1 LSKDDIHSGSI
12 LRWED
17 APDTFWTFSRAK
29 EVLFFSHDNFCGISL
44 EQLLGGGLEELQR
57 VFVPGSYAAFEASIE
72 KSFETGENVF
82 DVRLEAFGVETKQVS
97 YFICHFLPTPNADGK
112 VFSVQVITHEI
123 TENLKR
129 LEELEQSQERYRDLV
144 VGSRDVIWE
153 SDEQGN
159 WTFLNPAVRDI
170 LGYEPE
176 EMIGRPYFEL
186 ITPDNVEYARK
197 IFREQADSKE
207 FREFETRF
215 IHKSGHVV
223 YLSFNIRVIWDAQ
236 GNIVGR
242 RGTARDISSQR
253 ALAEYSKSLGTR
265 LAKLLETGE
274 IYSEVI
280 GSLKEAINPEGIF
293 IFDRQD
299 DRIQLVSKDTTDPS
313 FTLGDFDEPQSIAEI
328 PILRWTAESHQP
340 WWIKNLG
347 KLSDEQKKD
356 YGPRSESIQ
365 SLLAVPIVALDR
377 VIGFIYLAYF
387 NRQFH
392 FSQYEI
398 QLAMVVAA
406 QTAIALERTRFYSE
420 KLENDRWYRELA
432 ENVNDIIFRTDYRG
446 EVIYVTPSVT
456 RILGYGQKEFITYFS
471 NLLTEQKILDKFNW
485 TVRWVRDGGTLPPF
499 EIEIWHKE
507 GRKMRFEINEAP
519 VRGPGGQVI
528 GVMGA
533 MRNISESSRLKE
545 ALDRITSELTTT
557 TEIEDFPVQIL
568 KLVNDEFN
576 FDSCS
581 IYLLHDSEFI
591 IKKMF
596 NYTTMEDAIQVPLGA
611 LIDYQSSSS
620 MLRVLR
626 DRVPWAVERIGDIS
640 QADDIFGYRKKYG
653 DGAMFIAPL
662 IHKDTVVGALTMT
675 NYEQTRTFLD
685 AERRIFASLA
695 LQAGGALERIELFDK
710 QRERVKELTCLLSVV
725 RNAERFD
732 NVEDMLIGVCNDVLS
747 GMRFVE
753 NARSRIEFDGQVYYC
768 CTFKPMGN
776 RISAPII
783 VEGEQRGFLEV
794 YYCEEDRGFIDEEK
808 QLIIGVAEYLGQ
820 LLERMMLR
828 TEVDRREKLATLG
841 SFARVLAHEI
851 KNPLNAMQL
860 SLVLLERQVNKPKE
874 VLKEKVID
882 AIQILKEEIKRLD
895 NLVEEYL
902 LLGKGH
908 ILTKR
913 KFPIGELFEGTEN
926 LLRNILIS
934 NNVHFET
941 KIDPLIEIN
950 ADLDKLKQVFI
961 NLIKNAIEAMP
972 YGGMV
977 KIESKVADSVLTLS
991 VIDNGMGIPDTKR
1004 VFEPFYTTKATG
1016 TGLGLPIVREI
1027 LNHHGGELQIDS
1039 QPGSG
1044 STIRVI
1050 LPIDE

>member
-1 LSKDDIHSGSI
+1 M
-12 LRWED
+12 RWED
-17 APDTFWTFSRAK
+17 APDTFWTFSRAR
-29 EVLFFSHDNFCGISL
+29 EVLFFSHDNFCGISV
-44 EQLLGGGLEELQR
+44 ERLLGGGLDELSK
-57 VFVPGSYAAFEASIE
+57 VLVPGSFAAFGASIE
-72 KSFETGENVF
+72 KAFESGINVF
-82 DVRLEAFGVETKQVS
+82 DIRLEAVVLGTKQTS
-97 YFICHFLPTPNADGK
+97 YFICHFLPTPSADGQIL
-112 VFSVQVITHEI
+112 SVQVITHEI

-129 LEELEQSQERYRDLV
+129 LAELEQSQERYRDLV
-144 VGSRDVIWE
+144 VSSRDIIWE
-153 SDEQGN
+153 CDSKGN
-159 WTFLNPAVRDI
+159 WSFLNPAVRDI

-207 FREFETRF
+207 FREFETRYF
-215 IHKSGHVV
+215 HKSGHVV
-223 YLSFNIRVIWDAQ
+223 YLSFNIRVIWNTEGQ
-236 GNIVGR
+236 IVGR
-242 RGTARDISSQR
+242 RGTARDITSQR

-280 GSLKEAINPEGIF
+280 KSLKESLNPEGIF
-293 IFDRQD
+293 IFDQQD
-299 DRIQLVSKDTTDPS
+299 ERIKLVSEDIANPAFSLEEFINPKP
-313 FTLGDFDEPQSIAEI
+313 IAEI

-340 WWIKNLG
+340 WWIKNLSE
-347 KLSDEQKKD
+347 LNDEQKSD
-356 YGPRSESIQ
+356 YGPRAGAMQ
-365 SLLAVPIVALDR
+365 SLLAVPIVVLDR
-377 VIGFIYLAYF
+377 VIGFLYLAYF
-387 NRQFH
+387 TRQYH
-392 FSQYEI
+392 FSQYEV
-398 QLAMVVAA
+398 QLAMVVATQA
-406 QTAIALERTRFYSE
+406 AIALERTRFYSE
-420 KLENDRWYRELA
+420 KLENERWYRELA

-446 EVIYVTPSVT
+446 KIIYVTPSVT

-519 VRGPGGQVI
+519 VRGPGGSVT

-533 MRNISESSRLKE
+533 MRNISESARLKE

-557 TEIEDFPVQIL
+557 TELEDFPIQIL
-568 KLVNDEFN
+568 KLINDEFS

-581 IYLLHDSEFI
+581 IYLLEGREFI
-591 IKKMF
+591 LKKMF
-596 NYTTMEDAIQVPLGA
+596 NYNTTGTTPEIPIGYT
-611 LIDYQSSSS
+611 IDCREASA
-620 MLRVLR
+620 MMRVLR
-626 DRVPWAVERIGDIS
+626 DRIPWAVERIGEIS
-640 QADDIFGYRKKYG
+640 SEEDLFSFRKKYA

-662 IHKDTVVGALTMT
+662 INKDAVVGVITMI
-675 NYEQTRTFLD
+675 NYGQTRTFPD

-695 LQAGGALERIELFDK
+695 LQAGGALERIDLFDK

-732 NVEDMLIGVCNDVLS
+732 NIEDMLVGVCNDVLA
-747 GMRFVE
+747 GMRYVE
-753 NARSRIEFDGQVYYC
+753 KAKSRIEFDGQVYYC
-768 CTFKPMGN
+768 CIFEPVGS

-783 VEGEQRGFLEV
+783 QDAEQRGFLEV
-794 YYCEEDRGFIDEEK
+794 YYIDEELQFIEEER
-808 QLIIGVAEYLGQ
+808 QLIIGVAEYVGQ

-828 TEVDRREKLATLG
+828 AEVNRRQKLATLG
-841 SFARVLAHEI
+841 SFAKVLAHEI

-860 SLVLLERQVNKPKE
+860 SLVLLDRQLNKPHE
-874 VLKEKVID
+874 ELKEKVSDSIR
-882 AIQILKEEIKRLD
+882 ILKEEIKRLN

-913 KFPIGELFEGTEN
+913 EFPIGELFDGTEN
-926 LLRNILIS
+926 LLRNILIG
-934 NNVHFET
+934 NNVHFEARF
-941 KIDPLIEIN
+941 DPNIVIN

-961 NLIKNAIEAMP
+961 NLIKNAVEAMP

-977 KIESKVADSVLTLS
+977 KIESEVADSMLTLS

-1004 VFEPFYTTKATG
+1004 VFEPFYTTKSTG
-1016 TGLGLPIVREI
+1016 TGLGLPIVQEI
-1027 LNHHGGELQIDS
+1027 LNHHGGDLQIDS
-1039 QPGSG
+1039 TPGSG
-1044 STIRVI
+1044 STIKVI
-1050 LPIDE
+1050 LPLSGLSDSDQSEKE